1 MRFSFVS
8 NLAFDYLTAIAVFL
22 LVLCFNLGCEQPPTI
37 VQHKVHKS
45 RSGLDALRESK
56 QPSFPVQ
63 QAPVGTTKTRMF
75 VAIFDNPDKTWFF
88 KVNGPVEQVN
98 ATEDQW
104 LSFLDS
110 VKFEAGEPKWSAP
123 DQWSTAG
130 PKPMRFATL
139 VIRDSDEESKP
150 PKSKPLELAVSN
162 LGPNQNMLLN
172 VNRWRG
178 QLGLD
183 KLTQEQLGDH
193 LKTKKTE
200 HGEYL
205 YYDGQGTGSGTMRP
219 PLAGGG
225 FHGGKA
231 PFVGGSP
238 MGRGAPAMRALK
250 FTAPEGW
257 SAGKTSSMVQARF
270 SKTDGEAKA
279 QITVTEMPADANQW
293 MPNIK
298 RWAGQVGLDQLTDQ
312 QLTTRTSEIKVDE
325 VAGKL
330 VDLAADSEAEQGVIA
345 AMVKRKGSAWFFK
358 LSGDRGL
365 VDQSREEFEAFMET
379 VRYQ

>member
-1 MRFSFVS
+1 
-8 NLAFDYLTAIAVFL
+8 
-22 LVLCFNLGCEQPPTI
+22 
-37 VQHKVHKS
+37 
-45 RSGLDALRESK
+45 
-56 QPSFPVQ
+56 
-63 QAPVGTTKTRMF
+63 
-75 VAIFDNPDKTWFF
+75 
-88 KVNGPVEQVN
+88 
-98 ATEDQW
+98 
-104 LSFLDS
+104 
-110 VKFEAGEPKWSAP
+110 
-123 DQWSTAG
+123 
-130 PKPMRFATL
+130 
-139 VIRDSDEESKP
+139 
-150 PKSKPLELAVSN
+150 
-162 LGPNQNMLLN
+162 ML
-172 VNRWRG
+172 
-178 QLGLD
+178 
-183 KLTQEQLGDH
+183 
-193 LKTKKTE
+193 
-200 HGEYL
+200 
-205 YYDGQGTGSGTMRP
+205 
-219 PLAGGG
+219 
-225 FHGGKA
+225 
-231 PFVGGSP
+231 
-238 MGRGAPAMRALK
+238 ALK
-250 FTAPEGW
+250 FKSPEGW